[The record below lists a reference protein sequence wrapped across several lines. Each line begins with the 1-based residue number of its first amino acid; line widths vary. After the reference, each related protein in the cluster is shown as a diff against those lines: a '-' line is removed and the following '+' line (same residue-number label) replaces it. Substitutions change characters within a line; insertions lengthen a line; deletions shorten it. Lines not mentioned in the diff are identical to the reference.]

1 MRDECLLPQK
11 LNRHQRK
18 VRLKQQMGGSGHGG
32 STTEYVLSTDPTSA
46 STHPLLE
53 KPSLKAI
60 IASGTG
66 PDGRAD
72 ARKLRK
78 RRRMIGRS
86 VFVVVISVLIA
97 LAKSYYSSQS
107 SLPSTS
113 PPKTASQL
121 TKDILKEENVA
132 QMLLSD
138 DSEDASSIGSGS
150 SFTDEDDE
158 GVFDGEDIADSQEE
172 ELSDTA
178 EVGQSVEE
186 SSESPAALSAIEEGE
201 NDLPEANADCADAE
215 ESVSFGVS
223 FLLSLFGNK

>member
-1 MRDECLLPQK
+1 MHKIPPRNLINLAQRYHTEITLQPLMTQSSTIALLQPPPSWALATHADSDWVIRQKMRDECLLPQK

-121 TKDILKEENVA
+121 TKDVLKEENVA

-138 DSEDASSIGSGS
+138 DSEYFARRCIT
-150 SFTDEDDE
+150 F
-158 GVFDGEDIADSQEE
+158 I
-172 ELSDTA
+172 
-178 EVGQSVEE
+178 
-186 SSESPAALSAIEEGE
+186 
-201 NDLPEANADCADAE
+201 
-215 ESVSFGVS
+215 
-223 FLLSLFGNK
+223 